1 MSDKTIYYQKNKKKL
16 LYLSKNTMKITKG
29 DCKNKQKIN
38 VKII

>member
-16 LYLSKNTMKITKG
+16 LHLSKNTMKITKG